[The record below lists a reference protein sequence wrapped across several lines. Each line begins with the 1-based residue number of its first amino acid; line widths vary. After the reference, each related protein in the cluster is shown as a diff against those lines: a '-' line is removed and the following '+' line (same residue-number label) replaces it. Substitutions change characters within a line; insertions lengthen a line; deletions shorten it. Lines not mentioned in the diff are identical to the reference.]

1 MIGRVHS
8 IETFGLVDGPGIRFV
23 LFLHG
28 CPLRCQFCHNPDT
41 WGSSRYEERTA
52 EDVYHQAMRYHTY
65 WGSDGGVTVS
75 GGEPLLQM
83 DFLIELFK
91 KLKLKN
97 VHTCIDTSGGC
108 FTRTGEW
115 FKKFEELMKYT
126 DLLLVDIKEINDDRH
141 IALTTQSNKNILDM
155 CQYLSSIH
163 KPIWIRH
170 VLVPQRTDYD
180 EDLDSLY
187 IFMQTLTNIQRVE
200 VLPYHT
206 LGIYKWKELGLDYPL
221 EGIDP
226 PTKERVE
233 NAKKRLHCDEYN
245 EYKRT

>member
-52 EDVYHQAMRYHTY
+52 EDVYHQAIRYHTY

-91 KLKLKN
+91 K
-97 VHTCIDTSGGC
+97 
-108 FTRTGEW
+108 
-115 FKKFEELMKYT
+115 FEELMKYT

-141 IALTTQSNKNILDM
+141 ITLTTQSNKNILDM